1 MRTHLLPV
9 CDFLAYCLMPNHF
22 HFLIKTDERT
32 IAQLAQSNREI
43 AVTAFS
49 RGLKTMLSSYAQAIQ
64 CQEQLAG
71 SLFQQ
76 KTKRK
81 QVSSTLMQEDYT
93 LTCFQY
99 ILQNPLRANLVSHL
113 EDWEFSSYLDLV
125 GKRKG
130 SLCNAALINKELA
143 LDRAKLQDI
152 IGAPMKEEE
161 VKKIGKRNGRQF
173 YSFKP

>member
-1 MRTHLLPV
+1 
-9 CDFLAYCLMPNHF
+9 
-22 HFLIKTDERT
+22 
-32 IAQLAQSNREI
+32 
-43 AVTAFS
+43 
-49 RGLKTMLSSYAQAIQ
+49 
-64 CQEQLAG
+64 
-71 SLFQQ
+71 
-76 KTKRK
+76 
-81 QVSSTLMQEDYT
+81 MQEDYT

-99 ILQNPLRANLVSHL
+99 ILQNPLRANLLSHL

-161 VKKIGKRNGRQF
+161 VKKIGKRNGR
-173 YSFKP
+173 